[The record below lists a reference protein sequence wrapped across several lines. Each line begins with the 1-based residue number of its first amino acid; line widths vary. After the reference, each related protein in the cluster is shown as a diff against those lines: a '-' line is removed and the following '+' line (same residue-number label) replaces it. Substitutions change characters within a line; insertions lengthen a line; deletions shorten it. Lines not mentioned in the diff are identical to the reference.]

1 MLCIRNCEFEEFV
14 RRLQSKRLVCFGAG
28 KHGEKFCNTHKE
40 AQLEKYID
48 YFVDNHAIEGSE
60 KRINLWKFP
69 IFTFEEF
76 RRKDLNNKIILITNF
91 LSFYEIVEQLDACPE
106 FDGVDCYITV
116 LIDMIEDTQTY
127 QLPEKGVMHIPKK
140 IHYCWFGGTEIP
152 DNLRAYMRTWEKYC
166 PDYELI
172 RWDENNYD
180 VTKNQYMYEAYQ
192 AKKWGFVS
200 DYARLDIVYQNGG
213 VYLDTDVELLKPLD
227 DFLYDRMFCGFE
239 AKETVNL
246 GLGFGAE
253 KSHPW
258 LKEMLDAYETIH
270 FIKEDGSFNLTTCSI
285 YQTRILKNY
294 WLTANGTYQR
304 LREGIS
310 VYPLAAFCPQ
320 NYWGVGEIGDAY
332 ATHHFTATWFDDKML
347 KDKEE
352 ETLRYQKLFARAKDG
367 EKPDEGDG

>member
-1 MLCIRNCEFEEFV
+1 MLCIRNCGFEEFV
-14 RRLQSKRLVCFGAG
+14 RRLQSKKLVCFGAG

-48 YFVDNHAIEGSE
+48 YFVDNYAIEGSE
-60 KRINLWKFP
+60 KSINSCKFP

-76 RRKDLNNKIILITNF
+76 KKKDLTGRTILIANF
-91 LSFYEIVEQLDACPE
+91 FHFYEIVEQLDACPE
-106 FDGVDCYITV
+106 FDGIDCYITL
-116 LIDMIEDTQTY
+116 LIDNVIKEPQTY

-152 DNLRAYMRTWEKYC
+152 VDLKAYMRTWEKYC

-172 RWDENNYD
+172 RWDEKNYD

-192 AKKWGFVS
+192 ARKWSFVS
-200 DYARLDIVYQNGG
+200 DYARLDIVYQYGG

-239 AKETVNL
+239 AKETVGF

-253 KSHPW
+253 KGHPL
-258 LKEMLDAYETIH
+258 LKEMLDAYEKMH
-270 FIKEDGSFNLTTCSI
+270 FIKENGSFDLRVCSA
-285 YQTRILKNY
+285 YQTKNLIDY
-294 WLTANGTYQR
+294 GLVTNGTYQH
-304 LREGIS
+304 LKEGVS
-310 VYPLAAFCPQ
+310 VYPMAVFCPQ

-352 ETLRYQKLFARAKDG
+352 GALRYCELLARAKNI
-367 EKPDEGDG
+367 EPDEGGG